1 MTDPI
6 EAIITQLRYAQEMI
20 KTEGIDLNPDKC
32 GPLSSLEAIVLQLC
46 AEGYSSQE
54 IAQKV
59 HRSIRTVESIRY
71 RILGKLR
78 AKIMAQAVSVA
89 WRKGLIK

>member
-6 EAIITQLRYAQEMI
+6 EAIITQLRYAQELV
-20 KTEGIDLNPDKC
+20 KTQGIDLDPDKC
-32 GPLSSLEAIVLQLC
+32 GPLSPLEAIVLQLC
-46 AEGYSSQE
+46 AEGNSNQE
-54 IAQKV
+54 IAGKV

-78 AKIMAQAVSVA
+78 AKTMAQAVSVA
-89 WRKGLIK
+89 WRKGILK

>member
-20 KTEGIDLNPDKC
+20 KTEEIDLDPDKC
-32 GPLSSLEAIVLQLC
+32 GPLSPLEAIVLQLC
-46 AEGYSSQE
+46 AEGYSNQE
-54 IAQKV
+54 IAGKV

-78 AKIMAQAVSVA
+78 AKTMAQAVSVA
-89 WRKGLIK
+89 WRKGILK